1 MFLKQ
6 SVREQYK
13 IILAENETENEK
25 LQNEINRL
33 CAEISL
39 IKEEM
44 RVLKKEKGVYCFLK
58 IFKIL
63 SI

>member
-1 MFLKQ
+1 
-6 SVREQYK
+6 
-13 IILAENETENEK
+13 LAENETENEK

-39 IKEEM
+39 IKDEM

-58 IFKIL
+58 ILKIL